1 MIRKPKSE
9 TVAEFRDEFLAGK
22 SEEYKEKFNQ
32 KSLDQQYSAI
42 ANWKNSAK
50 NLGNA
55 TKDLAKVTA
64 STVISYLKDAHK
76 KLQKLETLS
85 PKETEKIHNMLNTV
99 KDTVENF
106 TTLKKQQL
114 IKELQDEKVRLAKQN
129 EEIDR
134 QIQSLQNEL
143 AQ

>member
-32 KSLDQQYSAI
+32 KSLDQQYAAI